1 MSPKRAGSMKIT
13 NLQKTPG
20 AVSERGFTNLCTF
33 TVEITP
39 ELKLYGLRLIE
50 APDGNLVLGS
60 PETVSG
66 SRPWSMSPALRNEI
80 AQLAYDE
87 IDVVTLKRFAKL
99 VRL

>member
-1 MSPKRAGSMKIT
+1 MKIT

-20 AVSERGFTNLCTF
+20 AASERGFTNLCTF

-50 APDGNLVLGS
+50 TPDGKLVLGS
-60 PETVSG
+60 PESANG
-66 SRPWSMSPALRNEI
+66 SRPWSMAPALRDEI

-87 IDVVTLKRFAKL
+87 MDVVMLKKFAKL